1 MNSLVQSI
9 LSTQEQ
15 SQSTQSPIIVTPP
28 GYPYPCNNSALN
40 IDYEAQPT
48 QPESSCLSDVLPQ
61 ENIIDRILVKVSCRR
76 TKTEK
81 NFLLNDVEDDIA
93 TLRDLKLYCRRKLPI
108 KEVVNVGYVMKG
120 RLKICLKTDT
130 ELRDFL
136 VTKLRKGKG
145 SLWLECIITNE
156 SDSEDECKV
165 DKTFSIKTPSK
176 KRTKTFMDE
185 RRERVQSLF
194 TELQQKHGKTYSHP
208 QYRLWAEAYVSGG
221 HNSTESPPR
230 GSMFHVGTEVHSAGS
245 DTTQISCSAKA
256 SVTVSPLKRP
266 DCTHGTSLT
275 PRSAA
280 SLKSTYIKQIK
291 ELHEL
296 LEIKAISESDYKT
309 QRDVIIQ
316 MMNEL

>member
-15 SQSTQSPIIVTPP
+15 NQPTQSPIIGTQPLPSMQTAMCSDSEV
-28 GYPYPCNNSALN
+28 
-40 IDYEAQPT
+40 QPT
-48 QPESSCLSDVLPQ
+48 QPIVSFLDDDMPLQ
-61 ENIIDRILVKVSCRR
+61 DKMINRILVKVSCRK
-76 TKTEK
+76 TKSEK
-81 NFLLNDVEDDIA
+81 NFFLNDVEEDDIA

-108 KEVVNVGYVMKG
+108 KEVVNIGYVMKG
-120 RLKICLKTDT
+120 RLKICLKTDA
-130 ELRDFL
+130 ELQDFL
-136 VTKLRKGKG
+136 ETKLRRGKG

-165 DKTFSIKTPSK
+165 GKTSRKTPK
-176 KRTKTFMDE
+176 HTKTFMDE

-194 TELQQKHGKTYSHP
+194 TELQEKHGKTYSRP
-208 QYRLWAEAYVSGG
+208 QYRLWAKAYVSGG
-221 HNSTESPPR
+221 HDSTESPPR
-230 GSMFHVGTEVHSAGS
+230 GSIFHVGTEVHSSAS
-245 DTTQISCSAKA
+245 KSSEISCSAQA
-256 SVTVSPLKRP
+256 SVSVSPMKMP
-266 DCTHGTSLT
+266 DLTRGTSLT

-296 LEIKAISESDYKT
+296 LEINAISESDYKT